1 MNPYDIFIAEA
12 AAEATVD
19 NLYRRAENPGIS
31 TEGPNAAGVT
41 AVTAVVSVLAV
52 GLWVSPL
59 GRKVRKRVAEAITPK
74 S

>member
-19 NLYRRAENPGIS
+19 NLYRRAENPGI
-31 TEGPNAAGVT
+31 TEGNAAG
-41 AVTAVVSVLAV
+41 VTAVVSVLAVLSV

-74 S
+74 N

>member
-1 MNPYDIFIAEA
+1 VNTYPDDIFFAAES

-19 NLYRRAENPGIS
+19 RLYQRAEAA
-31 TEGPNAAGVT
+31 GPNAAGVT
-41 AVTAVVSVLAV
+41 AVVSVVSVLAI

-59 GRKVRKRVAEAITPK
+59 GKRVRKKVAEAITPK